1 MDKDI
6 KTRRVVRDIKTAAR
20 RTGAANAAR
29 AAAIKTREAAYG
41 TVPAASRE
49 QSQASEDEAT
59 KGGEIAARSAEAG
72 AGAVRANRAHA
83 RKAQA
88 KRTAEGTAAKG
99 KPEASPAPPTGAT
112 ASAPPGA
119 PPDASARAAPD
130 SRKAPKA
137 GGRPQ
142 KTAAA
147 RPAPAEPGRKPPSPA
162 APTANPL
169 KARARKGALSPR
181 PEAAG
186 GMRKAAKAAADG
198 ARSFAR
204 MAAAAARSL
213 SSAMAVLGGTAVS
226 VIVVVCLA
234 ALVAASAFGIF
245 FTGDSMGDGNP
256 TLRECVSRLNADH
269 SARIEAVKADNP
281 HDKVA
286 LTGSKTP
293 WQEALAVFAVK
304 TTTDADDPL
313 DVITMDETRQ
323 RMLESVFWGMNAI
336 ASRVEERE
344 STEIVLEEDEDGN
357 PVETSKTT
365 TERVLYIELSHTP
378 PDEAANAYG
387 FVASQLDILHQLLDE
402 RNDPLW
408 QSVLYGIARGSGD
421 IAEVAA
427 SQLGN
432 VGGQPFW
439 SWYGFGSRVEW
450 CACFVSWCANECGY
464 IESGAVPKFAYCP
477 TGVQWFKDA
486 GLWLDRGSAPSP
498 GDIVFFDWGNDGT
511 SDHVGIVES
520 CDGSTVFTIEGNSG
534 DACQR
539 NSYAVESASI
549 MGYGTPLYQ

>member
-6 KTRRVVRDIKTAAR
+6 KTRHVVRDIKTAAR

-29 AAAIKTREAAYG
+29 AAAIKTRDAAYG

-49 QSQASEDEAT
+49 QGDASGNEAAE
-59 KGGEIAARSAEAG
+59 GGEIAAKGTEAG
-72 AGAVRANRAHA
+72 VGAIRANRAHA
-83 RKAQA
+83 RKAQTEKA
-88 KRTAEGTAAKG
+88 ARKAAAKSET
-99 KPEASPAPPTGAT
+99 EANPAPPRAGAA
-112 ASAPPGA
+112 ASAPSEA
-119 PPDASARAAPD
+119 PPDASARAAPEG
-130 SRKAPKA
+130 RKAAKA

-142 KTAAA
+142 KAAA
-147 RPAPAEPGRKPPSPA
+147 VRRSPVEPGRKPPSSA
-162 APTANPL
+162 ATPANPL
-169 KARARKGALSPR
+169 KAHVRRHSLSPR
-181 PEAAG
+181 PKAAG
-186 GMRKAAKAAADG
+186 GGRKAAKAAADG

-213 SSAMAVLGGTAVS
+213 SSTMAAIGGTAIS

-245 FTGDSMGDGNP
+245 FTGGGMGDGNP
-256 TLRECVSRLNADH
+256 SLRECVSRLNADH

-281 HDKVA
+281 HDRVA

-293 WQEALAVFAVK
+293 WKETLAVFAVK
-304 TTTDADDPL
+304 TTGGDDPL

-323 RMLESVFWGMNAI
+323 KLLKDVFWNMNAI

-357 PVETSKTT
+357 PVETNKTT
-365 TERVLYIELSHTP
+365 TERVLYIELFHTS
-378 PDEAANAYG
+378 PDEAASAYG
-387 FVASQLDILHQLLDE
+387 FGASQLDILHQLMDE

-408 QSVLYGIARGSGD
+408 QSVLYGISRGSGD

-432 VGGQPFW
+432 VGGQPYW
-439 SWYGFGSRVEW
+439 SWYGFGGRVEW
-450 CACFVSWCANECGY
+450 CACFVSWCADQCGY

-486 GLWLDRGSAPSP
+486 GRWLDRGNEPRP
-498 GDIVFFDWGNDGT
+498 GDIVFFDWGGDGV

-539 NSYAVESASI
+539 NNYDI
-549 MGYGTPLYQ
+549 IWPYILGFGTA